1 MTSVRWRFG
10 AFTVASILAAAL
22 FAWLFAQMQLT
33 PREFCA
39 GFGLEPSVGLVL
51 MVRRASML
59 MLGFAVLLFLARRAP
74 PSPLRRAV
82 SLSVA
87 LTMAGFAA
95 MGTQE
100 LLRGALPPAVWAV
113 VGIEVA
119 FAATFLGL
127 WVVERWG
134 ARGAPGTAEAGARA
148 DSRRSA

>member
-1 MTSVRWRFG
+1 MTDARWRVG

-87 LTMAGFAA
+87 VTMAGFAA

-127 WVVERWG
+127 WLIELRG
-134 ARGAPGTAEAGARA
+134 ARGASAAAGEDRA
-148 DSRRSA
+148 ASHRSA